1 MSEQSLNQELDALE
15 KFGGIDSHYPSLP
28 EYITDNLAQNIE
40 LRPYQIKAIKRF
52 LFYKNKNP
60 NKPLPIHLLY
70 HMATGSGKT
79 VIMASLILELYN
91 LGYRNFLFFVNSTN
105 IINKTKENFLN
116 PLSSKYL
123 FNDKI
128 KFGERDVKIKEVESF
143 DAVNENDI
151 NIHFTTI
158 QGLHTRMLKPAENAV
173 TLEDFEGKKIVLISD
188 EAHHINAET
197 KKKLGKDEEKEKI
210 SWENTIR
217 GIFKQS
223 TDNLLLEFTATVDL
237 AHKEISKKYHDKIIY
252 EYSLKQF
259 RKDGY
264 SKEVNVIQVDSEPIK
279 RAFGAVLLSQYR
291 YKIAEKSGLH
301 IKPVILLKSQRIN
314 ESQAFREEFHRF
326 IENLQVKDLEA
337 AQRYLCVNPFNKIF
351 AYFKDNEITFDNLI
365 QELKADFS
373 KEKTIDIN
381 DTKELDANQIKVNSL
396 EDSDNQVRVVF
407 AVDKLNEGWDV
418 LNLFDIVRLYDTRDS
433 KAGKPGK
440 TTMSEA
446 QLIGRGARYFPFKI
460 NADDE
465 LYKRKYDSDIENEK
479 KILEELYYHSPAI
492 PRYID
497 EIKTALRQTGI
508 LEDERIEKAMKV
520 KDSFKK
526 TELWKSGYIFV
537 NEQRKVDR
545 NVYCS
550 FESLNVHK
558 IFKYTLR
565 TDVISNTGLY
575 NEQKEE
581 ANQGKVVTASIKLK
595 DIDVHIIRFA
605 IDNLE
610 FYRFN
615 NLKKRFPVLDSI
627 TTFIKSDDFLA
638 GITVEVTGN
647 QKELEE
653 LNNHQKLEITLHALI
668 EIEKEIK
675 SNTYDFEGTKEFRPF
690 QISEKLVDKVLKFA
704 KDASDDKET
713 GKGMQESKEPH
724 FNRID
729 LSNID
734 WFVYNDCFG
743 SSEEKYFVKYVN
755 DHEEEIKKIYE
766 EFYLIRN
773 ERFIKIYS
781 FEGGQAFE
789 PDFIL
794 FLKKRG
800 NSKELIYQVFVEPKG
815 SHIADNDR
823 WKENFLK
830 QIKAESLFD
839 GRDYHICGL
848 PFFNESNKQQF
859 NDACM
864 QLLKIKN
871 SDIKKVLGA

>member
-1 MSEQSLNQELDALE
+1 MSEQSLNQKLDALDE
-15 KFGGIDSHYPSLP
+15 FGGIDSHYPSLP
-28 EYITDNLAQNIE
+28 EYISDNLAQNIE

-52 LFYKNKNP
+52 LFYKNKYQ
-60 NKPLPIHLLY
+60 NKPLPVHLLY

-91 LGYRNFLFFVNSTN
+91 QGYRNFLFFVNSTN

-116 PLSSKYL
+116 SISSKYL

-173 TLEDFEGKKIVLISD
+173 TLEDFEGKNIVLISD

-197 KKKLGKDEEKEKI
+197 KKKLGKDEEQEKE
-210 SWENTIR
+210 SWESTVR
-217 GIFKQS
+217 GIFNQS
-223 TDNLLLEFTATVDL
+223 TENLLLEFTATVDL

-279 RAFGAVLLSQYR
+279 RAFGAILLSQYR
-291 YKIAEKSGLH
+291 YKIAEKNGLH
-301 IKPVILLKSQRIN
+301 IKPVILLKSKYVKD
-314 ESQAFREEFHRF
+314 SQDFRKEFHKF
-326 IENLQVKDLEA
+326 IDNLQVNDIET
-337 AQRYLCVNPFNKIF
+337 AQSYLAVNPFNKIF
-351 AYFKDNEITFDNLI
+351 SYFKDSGITFENLI

-373 KEKTIDIN
+373 TEKSIDIN
-381 DTKELDANQIKVNSL
+381 DNKELDDNQIRVNSL
-396 EDSDNQVRVVF
+396 EDSDNQIRVVF

-433 KAGKPGK
+433 KAGKAGK
-440 TTMSEA
+440 TTIAEA

-460 NADDE
+460 NQDDE
-465 LYKRKYDSDIENEK
+465 PNKRKYDSDIENEI

-492 PRYID
+492 PKYID
-497 EIKTALRQTGI
+497 EIKQALRQTGI
-508 LEDERIEKAMKV
+508 LEDERIEKPIKV
-520 KDSFKK
+520 KESFKQ
-526 TELWKSGYIFV
+526 TDLWKSGYIFV
-537 NEQRKVDR
+537 NEQRKVNR
-545 NVYCS
+545 NNFCS
-550 FESLNVHK
+550 LEAFNIHK
-558 IFKYTLR
+558 IFKYNLR
-565 TDVISNTGLY
+565 TDSISNTGLY
-575 NEQKEE
+575 SEQKEE
-581 ANQGKVVTASIKLK
+581 ANQGKVTTNSIKLK
-595 DIDVHIIRFA
+595 DIDEHIIRFA

-615 NLKKRFPVLDSI
+615 NLKKRFPILDSI

-647 QKELEE
+647 QKELQE
-653 LNNHQKLEITLHALI
+653 LNNHQKLEIALHALV

-675 SNTYDFEGTKEFRPF
+675 SNTYDFEGTKEFRPL

-704 KDASDDKET
+704 KDNSDDKET

-729 LSNID
+729 LSDIN

-743 SSEEKYFVKYVN
+743 SSEEKYFVKYIN
-755 DHEEEIKKIYE
+755 DNEEEIKKIYE

-773 ERFIKIYS
+773 ERLVKIFS

-800 NSKELIYQVFVEPKG
+800 SNKELIYQVFVEPKG
-815 SHIADNDR
+815 IHIANNDR

-830 QIKAESLFD
+830 QIKAEQLFG
-839 GRDYHICGL
+839 GRDYNIYGL
-848 PFFNESNKQQF
+848 PFFNEGNKQEF
-859 NDACM
+859 KEACGE
-864 QLLKIKN
+864 LLGLN
-871 SDIKKVLGA
+871 